1 MGIDKSWFRMKSI
14 EPTEETTMQSHQ
26 NYVVTTMGADEYES
40 KYGRPKRKGNHA
52 VKVARE
58 MEPGT
63 AIIVEHGGLS
73 CKIAKNGQRSCSIL
87 AALTTE
93 NGFNKAHGVGRHYY
107 SNHLEDGTIGI
118 VLYADGK

>member
-1 MGIDKSWFRMKSI
+1 MKSI
-14 EPTEETTMQSHQ
+14 EPTEGTTMQSHHSYIV
-26 NYVVTTMGADEYES
+26 NTMGVDEYES

-52 VKVARE
+52 VRAARE
-58 MEPGT
+58 MEAGT

-73 CKIAKNGQRSCSIL
+73 CKTSKNGHRACTIL
-87 AALTTE
+87 AAMTTE

-107 SNHLEDGTIGI
+107 CNHLEDGTIGI